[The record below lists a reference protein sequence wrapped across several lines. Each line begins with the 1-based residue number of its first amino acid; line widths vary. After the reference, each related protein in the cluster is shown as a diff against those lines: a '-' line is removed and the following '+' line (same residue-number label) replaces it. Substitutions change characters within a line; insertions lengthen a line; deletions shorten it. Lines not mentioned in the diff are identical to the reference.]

1 MSDDLTQLV
10 IDEAAEKMAKA
21 IERVQHEFSGVRT
34 GRATPALVESITVDY
49 YGTTVPLK
57 QIASFSVPEPRLL
70 VISPFDKS
78 QINGIDKALQNSDI
92 GLNASSDGIVLRLS
106 FPPLTEERRRALVKV
121 VHTKS
126 EEGKVAIRNV
136 RRAARHDLDGL
147 VKDEGLST
155 DETERAEKVLD
166 KLTQSEIEKVDR
178 LLAQKEA
185 ELLEV

>member
-1 MSDDLTQLV
+1 
-10 IDEAAEKMAKA
+10 
-21 IERVQHEFSGVRT
+21 
-34 GRATPALVESITVDY
+34 
-49 YGTTVPLK
+49 
-57 QIASFSVPEPRLL
+57 
-70 VISPFDKS
+70 
-78 QINGIDKALQNSDI
+78 
-92 GLNASSDGIVLRLS
+92 
-106 FPPLTEERRRALVKV
+106 V

-136 RRAARHDLDGL
+136 RRSARHDLDGL

>member
-10 IDEAAEKMAKA
+10 IEEATEKMAKA

-34 GRATPALVESITVDY
+34 GRATPALVDSIVVDY
-49 YGTTVPLK
+49 YGTSVPLK

-78 QINGIDKALQNSDI
+78 QMQAIDKALQNSDI
-92 GLNASSDGIVLRLS
+92 GINASSDGIVLRLA
-106 FPPLTEERRRALVKV
+106 FPPLTEERRKSLVKV
-121 VHTKS
+121 VHTKA
-126 EEGKVAIRNV
+126 EEGKVAVRNI

-155 DETERAEKVLD
+155 DEVERAEKVLD
-166 KLTQSEIEKVDR
+166 KLTQAEVEKVER